1 MNRLTD
7 AQRKFAEENHM
18 LVLDYMSKKR
28 LPIWESDP
36 FTGEDWYGVICI
48 AFCKAVATYKE
59 GFGYSFSTYAY
70 TCMENARKMVY
81 RNNSAKK
88 SIPADMIAS
97 LDADIFKDSND
108 GKEETGTLE
117 NLIGEK
123 SFENNSIIE
132 MDLQRFIPKLSSM
145 ELEVLNMSLAGLKQS
160 EIAQT
165 IGIFQPNVSRIIKK
179 IRKKWEKYLK

>member
-18 LVLDYMSKKR
+18 LVLDYMNKKR

-81 RNNSAKK
+81 RDNSAKK
-88 SIPADMIAS
+88 SIPVDVITS
-97 LDADIFKDSND
+97 LDVDVFKDSNG

-123 SFENNSIIE
+123 SFEDASILA
-132 MDLQRFIPKLSSM
+132 MDLQRFIPKLSSK
-145 ELEVLNMSLAGLKQS
+145 ELEVLNMSIAGLKQA
-160 EIAQT
+160 EIAQM
-165 IGIFQPNVSRIIKK
+165 IGYSQPHTYRIIKK
-179 IRKKWEKYLK
+179 IREKWEKYLK